1 MEHRRKGRKLKR
13 TASHKKALLS
23 NLSCSLI
30 KYKRIKTTVAKAKEL
45 RSYVEPIINKAKI
58 AFLAKEKKPEVF
70 VHQAREIRKFLKNRE
85 AINILLGEVAP
96 KVIERNG
103 GYTRV
108 LKVGFRYG
116 DGADE
121 AIIELVDFG
130 IVGEK
135 QKAEKTSSAQKSQTK
150 SKSSAKKTKSTES
163 GKEKKESSQKTNDE
177 KDSVKDDKKKS
188 GKETKKT
195 KTSAKNTKSKDN

>member
-1 MEHRRKGRKLKR
+1 MEHRKKGRKLKR

-96 KVIERNG
+96 KVVERNG

-135 QKAEKTSSAQKSQTK
+135 QKDEKTPKAQKSQTK
-150 SKSSAKKTKSTES
+150 LKSSAKKTKTTES
-163 GKEKKESSQKTNDE
+163 GKEKKESSQKTNDV
-177 KDSVKDDKKKS
+177 KSTVKDDEKKS

-195 KTSAKNTKSKDN
+195 KTSTENIKSKDK